1 MIERARNHTG
11 GHRRHT
17 GDDRLRAWFASSED
31 WRRDLTGIGP
41 DTAVR
46 WVLDRD
52 TKRIVWLN
60 LREVEGGP
68 WVLGTVAEEKDLQRK
83 LLLDHSEILD
93 CDEFPG
99 VTLGEKFP
107 AWAHEM
113 HDLRDDGRWELVR

>member
-1 MIERARNHTG
+1 MAGRTRNDAG

-17 GDDRLRAWFASSED
+17 DDDRLRAWFAHTAD
-31 WRRDLTGIGP
+31 WRCDLVGIGS

-52 TKRIVWLN
+52 TKRIVWLH

-68 WVLGTVAEEKDLQRK
+68 WVLGTVAEEKDFERK
-83 LLLDHSEILD
+83 LLLDHPEILD

-99 VTLGEKFP
+99 ITLGEKFP
-107 AWAHEM
+107 AWAHSM
-113 HDLRDDGRWELVR
+113 HDLHDDGRWEFVR